1 MDRWR
6 GRVAV
11 VTGASAGIG
20 AAICKLLANDGMK
33 VVGCARRL
41 EKVEELAKENSN
53 IFPIKVKKILDTDLK
68 HIFNLLFQGSD
79 MVCKSMCL
87 FYRSVM

>member
-20 AAICKLLANDGMK
+20 AAICKLLAKDGMK
-33 VVGCARRL
+33 VVGCARRQ
-41 EKVEELAKENSN
+41 EKVEEIAQNHPN
-53 IFPIKVKKILDTDLK
+53 IYPRKVRSEEETKKVLE
-68 HIFNLLFQGSD
+68 NLLMIMAVSKC
-79 MVCKSMCL
+79 MISSIMTRL
-87 FYRSVM
+87 IL

>member
-20 AAICKLLANDGMK
+20 AAICKLLAKDGMK
-33 VVGCARRL
+33 VVGCARRQ
-41 EKVEELAKENSN
+41 EKVEEIAQNHPN
-53 IFPIKVKKILDTDLK
+53 IYPRKVTLEGERFLKIYLKK
-68 HIFNLLFQGSD
+68 
-79 MVCKSMCL
+79 
-87 FYRSVM
+87 

>member
-20 AAICKLLANDGMK
+20 AAICKLLAKDGMK
-33 VVGCARRL
+33 VVGCARRQ
-41 EKVEELAKENSN
+41 EKVEEIAQNHPNIYPRKVGNVRRKKKKGFRKLIMVVSN
-53 IFPIKVKKILDTDLK
+53 V
-68 HIFNLLFQGSD
+68 
-79 MVCKSMCL
+79 
-87 FYRSVM
+87 

>member
-20 AAICKLLANDGMK
+20 AAICKLLAKDGVMEW
-33 VVGCARRL
+33 VWLL
-41 EKVEELAKENSN
+41 ENNESAHE
-53 IFPIKVKKILDTDLK
+53 I
-68 HIFNLLFQGSD
+68 
-79 MVCKSMCL
+79 
-87 FYRSVM
+87 

>member
-53 IFPIKVKKILDTDLK
+53 IFPVKVKKNLDIGLRQ
-68 HIFNLLFQGSD
+68 IFNLLFS
-79 MVCKSMCL
+79 MVVIW
-87 FYRSVM
+87 SVNLYFSFIAV

>member
-20 AAICKLLANDGMK
+20 AAICKLLAKDGMK
-33 VVGCARRL
+33 VVGCARRQ
-41 EKVEELAKENSN
+41 EKVEEIAQNHPN
-53 IFPIKVKKILDTDLK
+53 IYPRKVKSEGKTKKVLE
-68 HIFNLLFQGSD
+68 NLSLTL
-79 MVCKSMCL
+79 MV
-87 FYRSVM
+87 V

>member
-20 AAICKLLANDGMK
+20 AAICKLLAKDGMK
-33 VVGCARRL
+33 VVGCARRQ
-41 EKVEELAKENSN
+41 EKVEEIAQKHPN
-53 IFPIKVKKILDTDLK
+53 IYPRKVRSEEETKKVLE
-68 HIFNLLFQGSD
+68 NLLMAVSKC
-79 MVCKSMCL
+79 MISSIMTRL
-87 FYRSVM
+87 IL